1 MHKDKSSKGEG
12 TESFLGDVLA
22 NEGKFMN
29 AAKEYCKNNRNDKVI
44 YLFRIFL
51 LTLLPKAVEM
61 YTDLCQFELA
71 KQFMSQ
77 PDKTEQKAV
86 VRELKVKEADWAKT
100 KNDPS
105 KAWYVKYWC

>member
-1 MHKDKSSKGEG
+1 
-12 TESFLGDVLA
+12 
-22 NEGKFMN
+22 MN

-77 PDKTEQKAV
+77 PNKTEQKAV

-105 KAWYVKYWC
+105 KAWYVKY